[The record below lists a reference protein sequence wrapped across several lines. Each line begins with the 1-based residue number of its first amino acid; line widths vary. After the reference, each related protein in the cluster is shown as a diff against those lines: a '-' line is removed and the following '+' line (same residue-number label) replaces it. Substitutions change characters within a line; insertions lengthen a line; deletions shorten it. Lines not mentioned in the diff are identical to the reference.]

1 MALEFEDDEYITC
14 EAIPSGISSFHP
26 MTLACWVQRPDVLN
40 KHYALS
46 IGGGY
51 TSPTQRWSNSIFVT
65 TTTINAR
72 SYFSTSTGDATS
84 TQALSANTW
93 YHVIAVFSA
102 SNSRACYVDGGNKGT
117 DSTALSPN
125 DGQLVRVRLGS
136 SAQSQERD
144 LQELDGYGSEFA
156 IWNTALTDDDVAAIG
171 GCAPYEL
178 IKPGNLV
185 FHHPAVNKKS
195 KDLFGLPQTITGT
208 LTKIKHTRT
217 KKPVNPPSIY
227 TAGGQAVGGGEG
239 EGGIRIHRAGW
250 PFWRF

>member
-1 MALEFEDDEYITC
+1 VD
-14 EAIPSGISSFHP
+14 H
-26 MTLACWVQRPDVLN
+26 
-40 KHYALS
+40 HYALS
-46 IGGGY
+46 IGGSDPGRY
-51 TSPTQRWSNSIFVT
+51 SNSIVIST
-65 TTTINAR
+65 TNILAR
-72 SYFSTSTGDATS
+72 SYFASSWADAAS
-84 TQALSANTW
+84 TQALAADTW

-117 DSTALSPN
+117 NSTALSPN
-125 DGQLVRVRLGS
+125 DSFLDRVRLAS
-136 SAQSQERD
+136 SAQEQERD
-144 LQELDGYGSEFA
+144 IQELSGYGSEFA